1 MSKPKYML
9 DTNTVSYLI
18 KGQPVAIK
26 QRLQLLPISQVCIS
40 SITHAELLLG
50 VAKKPE
56 AKWPPKVVH
65 EFLIRVE
72 TLSWGASAAQTY
84 ALLRA
89 SCESNGISLCAM
101 DMLIAAHAKSE
112 NLVLVTSDKAFYHL
126 QNQLALED
134 WS

>member
-18 KGQPVAIK
+18 KGQPAAIK
-26 QRLQLLPISQVCIS
+26 RRLQQLPISQVCIS

-50 VAKKPE
+50 VAKKPD
-56 AKWPPKVVH
+56 AKWLPKVVH
-65 EFLIRVE
+65 EFLIRVD
-72 TLSWGASAAQTY
+72 TLSWGACAAQTY
-84 ALLRA
+84 AFLRA
-89 SCESNGISLCAM
+89 SCEARGVSLSAM

-112 NLVLVTSDKAFYHL
+112 NLVLVTNDKAFYHL
-126 QNQLALED
+126 QDQLALED